1 MASKGSSITLTADE
15 ILKIKMKAN
24 LIPNCTWFIDLQ
36 TIKPQIVPKISTNN
50 LWFELK
56 SGLIIP
62 KTWKSEKRSKDSGSS
77 KNNNLSEEKS
87 MSKSVAFNKKSSKKS
102 CNGPTKSCSWTVKK
116 YALWTASCW
125 CRILWPKDR
134 TKLR

>member
-15 ILKIKMKAN
+15 ILKMKMKAN
-24 LIPNCTWFIDLQ
+24 LIPNCTWFTNPQ

-56 SGLIIP
+56 SGPITP
-62 KTWKSEKRSKDSGSS
+62 KTSKSEKRSKDSGSS

-87 MSKSVAFNKKSSKKS
+87 MSKSVDINKKWSKKS

-116 YALWTASCW
+116 YALWTVSCW
-125 CRILWPKDR
+125 CLTHWPKDR
-134 TKLR
+134 IKLR